1 MMGNMKNISF
11 YIYIS
16 LLLCLTGTRSLAQ
29 RRLSLSNA
37 IQIARQN
44 SFDAKLAQFSFIAS
58 YWTYRSF
65 KAQLLPSVNLTGGLL
80 NFNHSSVEARDA
92 NTGKINYVSNNSMTN
107 NLMLSVDQQIPS
119 LGGTLSLQS
128 YLYRLDQF
136 DYDLKNYNSQPLRIS
151 YTQPLRSYNE
161 LKWKKRTA
169 PKEYEKAKRVY
180 LESMED
186 VAIQTTTLFF
196 NAVSA
201 QSDYNQ
207 SVAKYNDLLQLY
219 EMSKKRFS
227 LGTITKSDVLQLELS
242 LLNAKVAVTNSK
254 IVMDSQL
261 FSLFSYLRVKDY
273 DDVQLIEPT
282 NIPELLLNAGDI
294 LSKALENASH
304 PVDQD
309 LSLLSAQQN
318 LASAKSG
325 RGIQLQLNGEVGFNK
340 TGNSFLQAYRNL
352 QDNEIVGVT
361 LSLPIFDWGVRKGR
375 VRVAESNLAL
385 AKTQVEQ
392 AHEAYI
398 QSINQQVV
406 RFGFQAEQCKLSLKA
421 QDISKERYEIT
432 KKRFESGT
440 ISVTVLNTAIQEQ
453 EAAKAQYIGQLQQ
466 YWTGFYTLRKV
477 TLYDWVNHRNLVV
490 DVDNIV
496 Q

>member
-1 MMGNMKNISF
+1 MKMTNCF
-11 YIYIS
+11 FTVLFF
-16 LLLCLTGTRSLAQ
+16 LLLISPHTCAGNE
-29 RRLSLSNA
+29 LSLEEA
-37 IQIARQN
+37 IKIARSN
-44 SFDAKLAQFSFIAS
+44 SFDAKLAQFSFMAS

-107 NLMLSVDQQIPS
+107 NLTLSVDQQIPS

-136 DYDLKNYNSQPLRIS
+136 DYDLKTYNSQPLRIS

-161 LKWKKRTA
+161 LIWKKKTA

-186 VAIQTTTLFF
+186 VTMQTTTLFF
-196 NAVSA
+196 NAISA

-207 SVAKYNDLLQLY
+207 NMTKCNDLQQLY
-219 EMSKKRFS
+219 EVSKKRFS

-254 IVMDSQL
+254 IVMDNQL
-261 FSLFSYLRVKDY
+261 FNLFSYLRVKEY
-273 DDVQLIEPT
+273 DGVQLMEPT
-282 NIPELLLNAGDI
+282 NIPNLLLNAGDV

-309 LSLLSAQQN
+309 LSLLNAQQN

-340 TGNSFLQAYRNL
+340 TGNSFSQAYHNL

-375 VRVAESNLAL
+375 VRVAESNFELV
-385 AKTQVEQ
+385 KTQIDQ

-406 RFGFQAEQCKLSLKA
+406 RFGFQAEQCRVSLQA
-421 QDISKERYEIT
+421 QDIPKERYEIT
-432 KKRFESGT
+432 KKRFEAGT
-440 ISVTVLNTAIQEQ
+440 ISVTDLNTAIQEQ
-453 EAAKAQYIGQLQQ
+453 ESAKAQYIEQLQQ
-466 YWTGFYTLRKV
+466 YWTGFYTLRKA
-477 TLYDWVNHRNLVV
+477 TLYDWVNHRDLTA
-490 DVDNIV
+490 DFDDIV